1 MLTRATSTVATLG
14 PSDSVSHTPE
24 DLPQGPEQ
32 PAERPEEYPEEI
44 LWTYAD
50 AQNDPF
56 VCTKTNKSRPTM
68 EKALRHEDGT
78 MISHAAWVLIKDTAR
93 RAIGTHLTKL
103 HAEKLSKKYFR
114 THHTVAWSKAIA
126 FLEVARPLVG
136 LCAGHWKAEHVIS
149 TMLTADRSTQTRA
162 EKRARSG
169 ADEEGGEHFD
179 FDKVDDEGSD
189 DDDDDDDEGAKLAG
203 KKRSAP
209 SSEEVPAATKKTK
222 TQNKSKPLA
231 TEKGGPRTVSQVKEK
246 KKTQRQL
253 DKQAQSKPSN
263 SCRISQLMLVCL

>member
-1 MLTRATSTVATLG
+1 
-14 PSDSVSHTPE
+14 
-24 DLPQGPEQ
+24 
-32 PAERPEEYPEEI
+32 
-44 LWTYAD
+44 
-50 AQNDPF
+50 
-56 VCTKTNKSRPTM
+56 M

-103 HAEKLSKKYFR
+103 NAEKLSKKYFR

-162 EKRARSG
+162 EKRARTG
-169 ADEEGGEHFD
+169 AEEEGGEQFD
-179 FDKVDDEGSD
+179 FDKVNEEGS

-209 SSEEVPAATKKTK
+209 PSEGVPAATKKTK

-231 TEKGGPRTVSQVKEK
+231 TEKGGPVKEK

-263 SCRISQLMLVCL
+263 SCRILQLMLVCL

>member
-1 MLTRATSTVATLG
+1 VLTRATSTVATLG

-32 PAERPEEYPEEI
+32 PAERPEEYPAEI
-44 LWTYAD
+44 LWTYED
-50 AQNDPF
+50 AKNDPV

-68 EKALRHEDGT
+68 EKALRNEDGT

-103 HAEKLSKKYFR
+103 NAEKLSKKHFR

-189 DDDDDDDEGAKLAG
+189 DDDNDDDEGAKLAG

-209 SSEEVPAATKKTK
+209 PSEEVPAATKKTK

-263 SCRISQLMLVCL
+263 SCRISQLI

>member
-1 MLTRATSTVATLG
+1 MSAVATLG

-32 PAERPEEYPEEI
+32 PAERPEEYPKEI

-50 AQNDPF
+50 AKNDPG

-68 EKALRHEDGT
+68 EKALRHEDGS
-78 MISHAAWVLIKDTAR
+78 MISHTAWVLIKDTAR

-103 HAEKLSKKYFR
+103 NADKPSKRYLR

-126 FLEVARPLVG
+126 FLEIARPLVG

-149 TMLTADRSTQTRA
+149 AMLTADRSTQNRA
-162 EKRARSG
+162 ERRARFG
-169 ADEEGGEHFD
+169 TEDEGEQFN
-179 FDKVDDEGSD
+179 FDKVDAEGDD
-189 DDDDDDDEGAKLAG
+189 DDDDDDDEGVKLAG
-203 KKRSAP
+203 KKRLAP
-209 SSEEVPAATKKTK
+209 QSEGVPAATKKIK
-222 TQNKSKPLA
+222 TQNNSKPLA
-231 TEKGGPRTVSQVKEK
+231 TEKGGPRAVSQVKEK

-263 SCRISQLMLVCL
+263 SLGYRN

>member
-44 LWTYAD
+44 LWTYED
-50 AQNDPF
+50 AKNDPV

-68 EKALRHEDGT
+68 EKVLRHEDGT

-103 HAEKLSKKYFR
+103 NAEKLSKKHFR
-114 THHTVAWSKAIA
+114 AIA

-169 ADEEGGEHFD
+169 AEEEGGEHFD

-203 KKRSAP
+203 KKCSAP
-209 SSEEVPAATKKTK
+209 PSEEVPAATKKTK
-222 TQNKSKPLA
+222 TQNKLKPLA

-263 SCRISQLMLVCL
+263 SCRISQLI